1 MLINRSRSNCC
12 VRNLC
17 KVMANKYIAIEG
29 VIGVGK
35 TTLAR
40 LLQPH
45 FQAAIL
51 LEVFEENPF
60 LAKFYQERERYAFQ
74 TQIFFLLSRYHQ
86 QHEAVPAGLKRGT
99 LVSDYTFAKDELFAW
114 LDLKDDELAM
124 YGRVHAALGE
134 KIPKPDLI
142 VYLRASHPE
151 LMRRIMLRDRPYER
165 DMDPEYIR
173 QLAAAYDAWLSNL
186 QEIPVLTVD
195 VNHLDYL
202 TNEDDLQHIVG
213 LVQAALAQQKPAK
226 RTQIKGQLMS
236 LENGRLSTYQQFHR
250 QLDQLR
256 GFETDPFINY
266 ILLAEEMGELATEMV
281 KIWREAKMLVEDG
294 RSASE
299 AHIEAI
305 ASHRATLKGE
315 LADLLAYIL
324 KLANYTSIDLEQA
337 YVEKMKLNIGRQWTG
352 DGNQ

>member
-1 MLINRSRSNCC
+1 M
-12 VRNLC
+12 V
-17 KVMANKYIAIEG
+17 NKYIAIEG

-35 TTLAR
+35 TTLTR
-40 LLQPH
+40 LLQSH
-45 FQAAIL
+45 FQATAL

-86 QHEAVPAGLKRGT
+86 QHEAVPSALKRGN

-114 LDLKDDELAM
+114 LNLKDDELAM

-142 VYLRASHPE
+142 VYLQASHQE
-151 LMRRIMLRDRPYER
+151 LMRRITLRDRPYER

-173 QLAAAYDAWLSNL
+173 QLTAAYDAWLSNL

-202 TNEDDLQHIVG
+202 TNEEDLQHIIG
-213 LVQAALAQQKPAK
+213 LLQAALAQQKPITTAPLE
-226 RTQIKGQLMS
+226 GQLVK
-236 LENGRLSTYQQFHR
+236 LENGRLPTYQQFHR
-250 QLDQLR
+250 QFDELR

-266 ILLAEEMGELATEMV
+266 ILLAEEMGELAVEMV
-281 KIWREAKMLVEDG
+281 KIRREAKTLMEDG
-294 RSASE
+294 RSANE
-299 AHIEAI
+299 AHIEAL
-305 ASHRATLKGE
+305 ATHRGTLKGE

-324 KLANYTSIDLEQA
+324 KLANYTGVDLEQA
-337 YVEKMKLNIGRQWTG
+337 YVEKMKMNIGRQWG
-352 DGNQ
+352 AGGSGQ

>member
-1 MLINRSRSNCC
+1 
-12 VRNLC
+12 
-17 KVMANKYIAIEG
+17 MANKYIAIEG

-35 TTLAR
+35 TTLTR
-40 LLQPH
+40 LLQNH
-45 FQAAIL
+45 FQATAL

-86 QHEAVPAGLKRGT
+86 QHEAVPSALKQGN

-114 LDLKDDELAM
+114 LNLKDDELAM

-142 VYLRASHPE
+142 VYLRASHQE
-151 LMRRIMLRDRPYER
+151 LMRRITLRDRPYER

-173 QLAAAYDAWLSNL
+173 QLTAAYDAWLSNL
-186 QEIPVLTVD
+186 QEIPVLIVD

-213 LVQAALAQQKPAK
+213 LLQAALAQQKPA
-226 RTQIKGQLMS
+226 TTSPLDGQLVK
-236 LENGRLSTYQQFHR
+236 LENGRLPTYQQFHR
-250 QLDQLR
+250 QFDELR
-256 GFETDPFINY
+256 GFETDLFINY
-266 ILLAEEMGELATEMV
+266 ILLAEEMGELAVEMV
-281 KIWREAKMLVEDG
+281 KIWREAKMLMEDG
-294 RSASE
+294 RSANE
-299 AHIEAI
+299 AHIEAL
-305 ASHRATLKGE
+305 AAHRVTLKGE

-324 KLANYTSIDLEQA
+324 KLANYTGVDLEQA
-337 YVEKMKLNIGRQWTG
+337 YVEKMKQNIGRQWG
-352 DGNQ
+352 SGSGGQ

>member
-1 MLINRSRSNCC
+1 
-12 VRNLC
+12 
-17 KVMANKYIAIEG
+17 MANKYIAIEG

-35 TTLAR
+35 TTLTR
-40 LLQPH
+40 LLQNH
-45 FQAAIL
+45 FQATAL

-86 QHEAVPAGLKRGT
+86 QHEAVPSALKRGN

-114 LDLKDDELAM
+114 LNLKDDELAM

-142 VYLRASHPE
+142 VYLRASHQE
-151 LMRRIMLRDRPYER
+151 LMRRITLRDRPYER

-173 QLAAAYDAWLSNL
+173 QLTAAYDAWLSNL

-195 VNHLDYL
+195 VNHLDYV
-202 TNEDDLQHIVG
+202 TNEEDLQHIIG
-213 LVQAALAQQKPAK
+213 LLQAALAQQKPITTAPLE
-226 RTQIKGQLMS
+226 GQLLK
-236 LENGRLSTYQQFHR
+236 LENGRLPTYQQFHR
-250 QLDQLR
+250 QFDELR

-266 ILLAEEMGELATEMV
+266 ILLAEEMGELAVEMV
-281 KIWREAKMLVEDG
+281 KIWRDAKTLMEDG
-294 RSASE
+294 RSANE
-299 AHIEAI
+299 AHIEAL
-305 ASHRATLKGE
+305 ATHRATLKGE

-324 KLANYTSIDLEQA
+324 KLANYTGVDLEQA
-337 YVEKMKLNIGRQWTG
+337 YVEKMKQNIGRQWG
-352 DGNQ
+352 SGSGGQ

>member
-1 MLINRSRSNCC
+1 MVS
-12 VRNLC
+12 
-17 KVMANKYIAIEG
+17 KYIAIEG

-45 FQAAIL
+45 FQSAIL

-86 QHEAVPAGLKRGT
+86 QHEAVPAALKQGT

-114 LDLKDDELAM
+114 LNLKDDELAM

-142 VYLRASHPE
+142 IYLRASHAE

-173 QLAAAYDAWLSNL
+173 QLTAAYDAWLSNL

-202 TNEDDLQHIVG
+202 TNEEDLQHVVG
-213 LVQAALAQQKPAK
+213 LVQASLARQRAAAPPPVE
-226 RTQIKGQLMS
+226 GQLVK
-236 LENGRLSTYQQFHR
+236 LENGRLPTYQQFHR
-250 QLDQLR
+250 QLDQLH

-266 ILLAEEMGELATEMV
+266 ILLAEEMGEVAKEMV
-281 KIWREAKMLVEDG
+281 RIWRETKVLVEEG
-294 RSASE
+294 RSANE

-305 ASHRATLKGE
+305 TAHRAALKGE

-324 KLANYTSIDLEQA
+324 KLANYTGIDLEQA
-337 YVEKMKLNIGRQWTG
+337 YVEKMKQNIGRQWG
-352 DGNQ
+352 SVNNGQ